1 MSKNT
6 AQLLLI
12 LWYAMCWSWTL
23 STDSLSLSG
32 SHTQGIVIAAAVSL
46 VNVTLSTVIMWQ
58 GIRFAR
64 TLIATRKPII
74 AIPISVIILALSDF
88 LVAWLTA
95 LIWIGPQGS
104 FDNILPLGSPT
115 LVLINT
121 PFGFA
126 SRIVGFFGLAAFV
139 WLIVILMT
147 NKSTRRPALATTVIL
162 ALISVIGW
170 LAYRTPTGTSFTA
183 IIISETLDERLS
195 ALDTSDSKLVI
206 FPEYGLDSISNIN
219 LQTRLFSKSD
229 KSYFVGSQEQWQ
241 PNEAS
246 HRNTLLFGNTQQG
259 ITQNQNKHRLIPG
272 GEDLPY
278 SVKYIMQA
286 TKQNK
291 LLSYFTFHKAV
302 IKNPS
307 QLQPSKIDS
316 STSIGAA
323 VCSSIIAPQDYRQ
336 FTKAG
341 ATVLSNSASLQVF
354 GGTLVFNRQQKSLG
368 KFMAVANARYFLQSA
383 NGDRAYAL
391 DINGRTIAEEY
402 AQNSAR
408 VTVQNNTRKTPYTVI
423 GEWMVWLGAVVSVSM
438 ILSSIFRRPV
448 STKGKLTKSQHTKK

>member
-1 MSKNT
+1 
-6 AQLLLI
+6 
-12 LWYAMCWSWTL
+12 MCWSWTL

-32 SHTQGIVIAAAVSL
+32 SHTQGLVIAVIVSL
-46 VNVTLSTVIMWQ
+46 VNVALSTVIMWH
-58 GIRFAR
+58 GIKFAKMLVA
-64 TLIATRKPII
+64 THKPVIAV
-74 AIPISVIILALSDF
+74 PISVATLALSDF

-121 PFGFA
+121 PFGFG
-126 SRIVGFFGLAAFV
+126 SRIIGFFGLAAFA
-139 WLIVILMT
+139 WLIVILLAS
-147 NKSTRRPALATTVIL
+147 KSTRKLALTTTVAL

-170 LAYRTPTGTSFTA
+170 LAYLTPTGTSFTA
-183 IIISETLDERLS
+183 TIISETLDERLS

-206 FPEYGLDSISNIN
+206 FPEYGLDSISKKT
-219 LQTRLFSKSD
+219 LQTRLHSKGS

-259 ITQNQNKHRLIPG
+259 ITQTQNKHRLIPG
-272 GEDLPY
+272 GEDLSY
-278 SVKYIMQA
+278 SAKLIMQV
-286 TKQNK
+286 TKQKK
-291 LLSYFTFHKAV
+291 LLSFFTFNKAV
-302 IKNPS
+302 IKNPE
-307 QLQPSKIDS
+307 QLQPNRIDS
-316 STSIGAA
+316 STSVGAA

-341 ATVLSNSASLQVF
+341 ATVLSNSASLQIF

-368 KFMAVANARYFLQSA
+368 KFMAIANARYFLQSA

-391 DINGRTIAEEY
+391 DVNGRTIAEEY
-402 AQNSAR
+402 GQNSAR
-408 VTVQNNTRKTPYTVI
+408 VTVQNNSKITPYTLI
-423 GEWMVWLGAVVSVSM
+423 GEWLVWLGTMVGAII
-438 ILSSIFRRPV
+438 ILYSIFKRPE
-448 STKGKLTKSQHTKK
+448 STKVRHIKPKLSKKR